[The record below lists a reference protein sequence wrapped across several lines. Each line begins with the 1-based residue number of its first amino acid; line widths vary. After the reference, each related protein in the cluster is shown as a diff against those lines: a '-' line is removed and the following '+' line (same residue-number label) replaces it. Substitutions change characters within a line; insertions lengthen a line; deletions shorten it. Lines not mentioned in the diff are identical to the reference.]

1 MRPGVSAQ
9 GGEHTVAVQLGA
21 RSYTIHVGAGILETL
36 GARMHALG
44 LGKRA
49 AIVTNPS
56 VERLYG
62 ERVRASLERSGF
74 SPVTIEIP
82 DGEEHKN
89 LAWVAFIYDR
99 LIEARLERGS
109 VMVALGGGVV
119 GDVTGFAAATY
130 LRGIDFVQVPTT
142 LVAQIDSSIG
152 GKTGV
157 DIAAGKNLIGA
168 FHHPRLVIADTT
180 TLRTLPPR
188 ELRAGLAEVI
198 KTGAILSPELIDF
211 LERNHRQVLDLDDA
225 AIRFVVECCA
235 QLKALVV
242 AEDETEG
249 DYRAILNFGH
259 TLGHAIESLTGYKA
273 FLHGEAVALGMV
285 FALKLSVRLG
295 YLEQAVADRI
305 VALLTLYGLPTE
317 VPSDLSTSA
326 LAIAV
331 EADKKRSQ
339 GRVKFVCLED
349 IGRTKFRMLS
359 TQELQEALDAL

>member
-1 MRPGVSAQ
+1 M
-9 GGEHTVAVQLGA
+9 
-21 RSYTIHVGAGILETL
+21 
-36 GARMHALG
+36 
-44 LGKRA
+44 
-49 AIVTNPS
+49 
-56 VERLYG
+56 
-62 ERVRASLERSGF
+62 
-74 SPVTIEIP
+74 
-82 DGEEHKN
+82 
-89 LAWVAFIYDR
+89 
-99 LIEARLERGS
+99 
-109 VMVALGGGVV
+109 
-119 GDVTGFAAATY
+119 
-130 LRGIDFVQVPTT
+130 
-142 LVAQIDSSIG
+142 VAQIDSSIG

-295 YLEQAVADRI
+295 LLDQAVADRI

-326 LAIAV
+326 LAVAV

>member
-21 RSYTIHVGAGILETL
+21 RSCTIHVGAGILETL

-74 SPVTIEIP
+74 APVTIEIP

-142 LVAQIDSSIG
+142 MVAQIDSSIG

-168 FHHPRLVIADTT
+168 FHQPLLVIADTT

-242 AEDETEG
+242 AEDET
-249 DYRAILNFGH
+249 
-259 TLGHAIESLTGYKA
+259 
-273 FLHGEAVALGMV
+273 
-285 FALKLSVRLG
+285 
-295 YLEQAVADRI
+295 
-305 VALLTLYGLPTE
+305 
-317 VPSDLSTSA
+317 
-326 LAIAV
+326 
-331 EADKKRSQ
+331 
-339 GRVKFVCLED
+339 
-349 IGRTKFRMLS
+349 
-359 TQELQEALDAL
+359 